1 MAAKPWRLILGNAVH
16 VNWGHIPA
24 SQQFVDDSAE
34 ADPFPLGHP
43 KLGVVLLS
51 GFWLTTEPGGLNSR
65 AAGNPVD
72 SINAIHERD

>member
-51 GFWLTTEPGGLNSR
+51 GF
-65 AAGNPVD
+65 
-72 SINAIHERD
+72 